1 MGYPVINFYAFDVD
15 NKKQVFSWYPSEY
28 LYLERDGNRYCLA
41 ADQNSKSDEI
51 LFGSTLI
58 RQNNVVFDVSN
69 RLIGIARAKC
79 NDEPT
84 MIESLQDYIDYGNT
98 FGLDVVPEQK
108 KT

>member
-1 MGYPVINFYAFDVD
+1 MGYPVINFF
-15 NKKQVFSWYPSEY
+15 PSEY

-41 ADQNSKSDEI
+41 ADKNSKSDEI

-58 RQNNVVFDVSN
+58 RQNNIVFDVSN

-79 NDEPT
+79 NEEPT

-98 FGLDVVPEQK
+98 FGLNVP
-108 KT
+108 